1 MKPYVIT
8 TGILFLL
15 IAGAHV
21 FEMIDRGHVEA
32 GDAVVLVLSTGLAVW
47 AWRLFRRVQ
56 G

>member
-32 GDAVVLVLSTGLAVW
+32 GDAVVLVLSTGLAAW

-56 G
+56 S

>member
-32 GDAVVLVLSTGLAVW
+32 GDAVVLVVSAGLAVW
-47 AWRLFRRVQ
+47 A
-56 G
+56 